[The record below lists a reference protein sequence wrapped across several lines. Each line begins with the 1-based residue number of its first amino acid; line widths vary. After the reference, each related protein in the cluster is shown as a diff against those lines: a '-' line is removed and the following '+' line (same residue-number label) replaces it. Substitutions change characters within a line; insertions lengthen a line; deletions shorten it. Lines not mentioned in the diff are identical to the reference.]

1 MKFFFTGLLL
11 LTVAICGACAPQSTL
26 VVDNG
31 VQSRVLVP
39 CNDDAL
45 CVRGSY
51 DVALDTWCPQGCK
64 DYPVSYRTKQW
75 EYESSRVEYVYLP
88 RIISVR

>member
-1 MKFFFTGLLL
+1 MRLVSAGLLL
-11 LTVAICGACAPQSTL
+11 IVIFVLAGCASKSTV

-45 CVRGSY
+45 CVRSAY
-51 DVALDTWCPQGCK
+51 DVAIDMWCPQGCK

-75 EYESSRVEYVYLP
+75 EYESSRVEYIYLP
-88 RIISVR
+88 RVISVK